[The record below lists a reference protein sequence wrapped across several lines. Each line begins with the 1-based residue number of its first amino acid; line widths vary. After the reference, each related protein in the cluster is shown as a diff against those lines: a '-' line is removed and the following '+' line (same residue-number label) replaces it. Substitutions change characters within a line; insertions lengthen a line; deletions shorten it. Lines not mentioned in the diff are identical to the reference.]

1 MGENELVVAEK
12 SLVPM
17 TITDVLERTALVRQ
31 VLEDVM
37 IKDVHYG
44 VIPGCGDK
52 PTLLKPGAEKLCLT
66 FRMAPEYV
74 IEKIDLPKEHR
85 EYETTCNLYSIPGHA
100 FIGSGVATCSTME
113 TKYRYRNKPAVCPKC
128 KAEAIIKGKKEYGG
142 GWICWAKREGCGAKF
157 EDGDKSIENQDT
169 GKVENDNLSDQ
180 YNTVKKI
187 SAKRALTAATIVATS
202 ASDVFAQDLED
213 LKSNNVAVE
222 AEVEIKDAETTT
234 KEDMGKDLDKALNKK
249 KPAKKTQ
256 LAVYT
261 SRPPSQSGMATC
273 IARMSHRHL
282 LVIYRRRTLRCPFL
296 PPSRRLPG
304 TTMLVLRPCRA
315 SRGSSSQRTC
325 HRYRCPLCSYLAGF
339 LTSRTHCGPCCRHS
353 LNWCRRC
360 KSPSYSFVLGF
371 LPSKNFAGSTA
382 AKWRKQRRRRSRCR
396 HPPTG

>member
-234 KEDMGKDLDKALNKK
+234 EEDMGKDFDKALSKPEEKEEDTEPKDAGGPMPVCEVCHGPMWDNRKKRLEETEAYDNGERTKKPSPAFRCKK
-249 KPAKKTQ
+249 KGCDG
-256 LAVYT
+256 V
-261 SRPPSQSGMATC
+261 
-273 IARMSHRHL
+273 
-282 LVIYRRRTLRCPFL
+282 VW
-296 PPSRRLPG
+296 
-304 TTMLVLRPCRA
+304 
-315 SRGSSSQRTC
+315 
-325 HRYRCPLCSYLAGF
+325 SYKEWLEGDA
-339 LTSRTHCGPCCRHS
+339 
-353 LNWCRRC
+353 NE
-360 KSPSYSFVLGF
+360 
-371 LPSKNFAGSTA
+371 
-382 AKWRKQRRRRSRCR
+382 
-396 HPPTG
+396 